1 MKTSTFTLCIV
12 VKNGDVFEVS
22 KQASLYNTFRAHT
35 GSQVE
40 DILYIAAAY
49 EYQTLDTIQLHTLT
63 ISLDV
68 HASLPSTQKQCMRCT
83 EVCVKPI
90 IGTVTEQNMHWIV
103 TGNIQNI
110 IIIIIL

>member
-12 VKNGDVFEVS
+12 VKNGDMFEVS
-22 KQASLYNTFRAHT
+22 KQASLYNTFSAHT

-49 EYQTLDTIQLHTLT
+49 DYQTLDTIQLHTLT

-68 HASLPSTQKQCMRCT
+68 HASLPSTQKQWHEMHRGMCEANNRYSHGTKHALDSYLLHT
-83 EVCVKPI
+83 EYY
-90 IGTVTEQNMHWIV
+90 
-103 TGNIQNI
+103 
-110 IIIIIL
+110 IIIL